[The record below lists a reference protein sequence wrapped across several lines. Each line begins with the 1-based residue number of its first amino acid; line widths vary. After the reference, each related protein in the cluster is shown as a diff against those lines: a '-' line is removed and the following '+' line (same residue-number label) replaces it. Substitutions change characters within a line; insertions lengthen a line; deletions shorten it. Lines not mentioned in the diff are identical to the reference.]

1 MNPHDSEYLNT
12 CKAILEYGRMEKEV
26 RTDVGRI
33 RLPGQQMNF
42 EMADG
47 FPLLTSAQKSFKM
60 IQAELEMFLI
70 GETNNKFLL
79 DKGIRIWEKNEGSGH
94 SLGPMYGAMW
104 RGLHPK
110 QPIDQLKK
118 LMHDLANDP
127 YSSRH
132 VVTAWVPELLPTFG
146 SDYVANVAAGKQCLP
161 PCHALWQVHCFR
173 LTLEERLEIRVKRGF
188 AGFDTAGESEEELTK
203 MLDALKIPRVGATLQ
218 MYQRSADM
226 FLGVPFNIA
235 SYALLLEI
243 ICHSLNMHP
252 LELIWQ
258 GGDCHIYENHVD
270 QMKEQIARK
279 SKAPESPTLHIHS
292 FEKHPWLYEA
302 SDFEVRNYNPLPAIK
317 GDMAA

>member
-1 MNPHDSEYLNT
+1 MNPFDSEYLNT
-12 CKAILEYGRMEKEV
+12 CKAILDYGRLEKEV

-42 EMADG
+42 EMEEG
-47 FPLLTSAQKSFKM
+47 FPLLTSASKSFKM
-60 IQAELEMFLI
+60 IQAELEMFLV

-79 DKGIRIWEKNEGSGH
+79 DKGIKIWEKNEGSGH

-127 YSSRH
+127 FSSRH

-146 SDYVANVAAGKQCLP
+146 SDYKANVAAGKQCLP

-173 LTLEERLEIRVKRGF
+173 LTVSERVEIAKKRGMSI
-188 AGFDTAGESEEELTK
+188 DSNDEKMVDVLLTGY
-203 MLDALKIPRVGATLQ
+203 KIPKIGATIQ

-279 SKAPESPTLHIHS
+279 SSAPASPTMHIHS

-302 SDFEVRNYNPLPAIK
+302 SDFELRNYNPLPAIK